1 MGKKRGKVLEELIL
15 EVLRNK
21 VLSDPILIRSIL
33 EYDADNTFVNPRSI
47 PDLQTVNGLIG
58 STVIVG
64 QQFDEGDLVDPLSDG
79 NWQLPFS
86 PPVDNIP
93 FAVRIDYDY
102 TVSGNGTGY
111 KNINPSVNNDV
122 IYGFEDPSLGTM
134 TIRVF
139 STNIIITPPTP
150 APLPVFTLQPAASAT
165 IVQTDDLQLVAAVTG
180 ATGYQWYK
188 DGIALSGQTS
198 DTLNIYN
205 FSFGQGGTYKLRAYN
220 ADGDYVDSDNSVIT
234 YDAGRAVFNRSQL
247 KSDFS
252 PNGSG
257 RPIVATDGIKT
268 KTINAG
274 ATGYFSTAATAFDLK
289 QGGVDTL
296 TVNNAFGALGVMLGG
311 NVSNVL
317 NSPFFGPFYIYND
330 N

>member
-1 MGKKRGKVLEELIL
+1 MAKKRGKVLEELIL

-21 VLSDPILIRSIL
+21 VLSDPIFIRSIL

-58 STVIVG
+58 ATVIIG
-64 QQFDEGDLVDPLSDG
+64 QQFDETDLVDPLSDG
-79 NWQLPFS
+79 NWQLPFA

-111 KNINPSVNNDV
+111 KNINPSINNDV
-122 IYGFEDPSLGTM
+122 IYGFEDPALGTM

-150 APLPVFTLQPAASAT
+150 APLPVFTLQPASSAT

-180 ATGYQWYK
+180 AIGYQWMFN
-188 DGIALSGQTS
+188 GSAISGQTT

-220 ADGDYVDSDNSVIT
+220 ADGDYVDSDDSIIT
-234 YDAGRAVFNRSQL
+234 YDAGRAVINRSQL

-257 RPIVATDGIKT
+257 RPIVATDGVKT

-274 ATGYFSTAATAFDLK
+274 ATGYFRTIATTYDIK
-289 QGGVDTL
+289 QAGSDSL
-296 TVNNAFGALGVMLGG
+296 TIKDVFNTFSPVLGG
-311 NVSNVL
+311 SVSNIY
-317 NSPFFGPFYIYND
+317 NSPFNGPLFLYND